1 MKRFVLPLL
10 LIISIISLIT
20 TNTTKQKQLNYEYL
34 DSDMLFSTID
44 NKRVYTKLINSEE
57 EPKLLILTEGQE
69 NVNIRIYDFNKS
81 SYTLDNNLG
90 YISDSKP
97 FKIRISSF
105 PMSNIYL
112 FNSTHIITVPTF
124 SPGSISVSSLNG
136 PYKDLY
142 PSSYYNFFVYES
154 SPNIL
159 KSNSKDFNI
168 EYILTPKEDNNF
180 ILNIHSI
187 VSIDTLNN
195 TTIYYNKPE
204 SGGMNLYSYPL
215 NTNYTLSPL
224 EKETLAH
231 ENIYYSSEL
240 FSDNY
245 SRGSLSISK
254 KENNLYNLKL
264 FSDNTTDSLN
274 IKSSKTP
281 IASGYK
287 TYAGTKIVF
296 SSYDSSGKII
306 SYNPLDSSYE
316 TLCYNLPYIENID
329 ICPSLGN
336 PNKYL
341 MLFRTND
348 NGEIRYHLYNSLDP
362 FEKDITN
369 LILN

>member
-10 LIISIISLIT
+10 LIISIISLII
-20 TNTTKQKQLNYEYL
+20 TNTMKQKQLNYEHL

-97 FKIRISSF
+97 FKIRISNF

-124 SPGSISVSSLNG
+124 SPGSISVSSLNE

-168 EYILTPKEDNNF
+168 EYILTPKEDNDF

-254 KENNLYNLKL
+254 EENNLYNLKL

-274 IKSSKTP
+274 IKSSKAP

-287 TYAGTKIVF
+287 TYAGSKIVF

-316 TLCYNLPYIENID
+316 TLCSNLPYIENID

-341 MLFRTND
+341 MLFRTNY